1 MDYYTITVVALAL
14 AMDALAVA
22 LATGIHLKTV
32 SWRQTFRLAWH
43 FGFFQAMMPVIGWS
57 AGLGIRT
64 YMERYAHWVAFGL
77 LAFVGGNMLKEAFA
91 KDAEQKSRQDPTRGM
106 TMVMLSTATSIDA
119 LAVGLSMSM
128 LKLSIWLPAAII
140 GLVALVLTAAGL
152 HLGRIVS
159 ATPRLCRYASAGGG
173 IVLLVIGFK
182 ILIEHGAVT
191 F

>member
-1 MDYYTITVVALAL
+1 LDYYTITVVALAL

-77 LAFVGGNMLKEAFA
+77 LAFVGGNMLKEALA
-91 KDAEQKSRQDPTRGM
+91 KDAEQKSRKDPTRGM

-152 HLGRIVS
+152 HLGRIAS
-159 ATPRLCRYASAGGG
+159 STPRLCRYASAGGG
-173 IVLLVIGFK
+173 IVLLAIGFK